1 MLSWA
6 KIVLFLRIIL
16 IFIRKKGIERENLWF
31 DEGFCSVLSKIVI
44 YVYER

>member
-1 MLSWA
+1 MLCWA

-16 IFIRKKGIERENLWF
+16 IFTRKKRIEREILWF